1 MEAPVQPEPITRR
14 KSKLPIFIGV
24 AAGIL
29 LCCCLLGIGIYA
41 LLGENLVT
49 DLLQGGDTYSG
60 RADETLRRDTL
71 NLIGLYEEGQLGC
84 ADLSLIGGQIL
95 LAPDP
100 AGDGSWQET
109 WRVNACGETHLYTI
123 TFTPTAG
130 GGTDIE
136 VMPAAQ

>member
-1 MEAPVQPEPITRR
+1 METAVQLEPIVRR
-14 KSKLPIFIGV
+14 KSKLPIIVGV
-24 AAGIL
+24 AAGVL
-29 LCCCLLGIGIYA
+29 LCCCLLGVGVYA
-41 LLGENLVT
+41 LLGE
-49 DLLQGGDTYSG
+49 DLFKGGDVYAG
-60 RADETLRRDTL
+60 RADEILLEDTL

-84 ADLSLIGGQIL
+84 ADLSLLGGQIL

-109 WRVNACGETHLYTI
+109 WRVDACGETHLYAI